1 MNVNTV
7 TILATLIDRLDRAAN
22 AGTEMIPWACP
33 VPSFGDLWRSR
44 VATLGLNPSNREFA
58 DEAGNELQGGSRRFP
73 TLKSLGLGSWS
84 EVDTRH
90 LRLILDSC
98 REYFARNPYNRW
110 FKRLDQVVAGT
121 NTSYYDVT
129 NRACHLDLIP
139 YATECKWTKLTKR
152 QRSSL
157 LAIAGDTLGLLL
169 RDAPVE
175 TLILNGKG
183 VVEEFQEIAAIR
195 LERYRMADW
204 SLPRRTG
211 ANVSG
216 FAYRGVVDA
225 LSGIRLGHNLLIL
238 GFNHNLQSSFGVTV
252 NVICSIRAWIT
263 GAVRESLRR

>member
-1 MNVNTV
+1 MRCDDSICVAASPLRNAMRLRSMNVNTV

-183 VVEEFQEIAAIR
+183 VVEEFQGLPPFAWRGIGWLIGPFQEGQALMCQDSHIA
-195 LERYRMADW
+195 E
-204 SLPRRTG
+204 
-211 ANVSG
+211 
-216 FAYRGVVDA
+216 
-225 LSGIRLGHNLLIL
+225 
-238 GFNHNLQSSFGVTV
+238 
-252 NVICSIRAWIT
+252 
-263 GAVRESLRR
+263 